1 MARPAVRWLS
11 KKVSTAACKVG
22 DPTSGV
28 PRRPAAISSA
38 SPDAVRSLFARPYTS
53 AAGISMDMVGS
64 VAKRAAPSPAS
75 STGPAAI
82 RLPPDRVSTAST
94 GPVHRRWT
102 GVLLPTLP
110 GVRRDPASA
119 EQGSTLPFVL
129 VCWTVAALMAFGAIA
144 ASDAFLE
151 QQEVQSVC
159 DGAALAA
166 ADQADEAIVYTDGVG
181 SDLPLSRATA
191 QAAVADQLADGG
203 TRLDAWSAETDG
215 TEVTV
220 RCTRY
225 VDIAF
230 GWLFLGGEPLE
241 RTAVASARAPTI

>member
-1 MARPAVRWLS
+1 
-11 KKVSTAACKVG
+11 
-22 DPTSGV
+22 
-28 PRRPAAISSA
+28 
-38 SPDAVRSLFARPYTS
+38 
-53 AAGISMDMVGS
+53 
-64 VAKRAAPSPAS
+64 
-75 STGPAAI
+75 
-82 RLPPDRVSTAST
+82 
-94 GPVHRRWT
+94 
-102 GVLLPTLP
+102 
-110 GVRRDPASA
+110 
-119 EQGSTLPFVL
+119 
-129 VCWTVAALMAFGAIA
+129 MAFGAIA